1 MLNKPIKTMKKIS
14 EGFDRV
20 RNKRA
25 AKYLVTV
32 YEFIELKNSLKGR
45 SRSGEYRIIEHGR
58 IAVWNR
64 KAYTEYIL
72 G

>member
-1 MLNKPIKTMKKIS
+1 MKKIS
-14 EGFDRV
+14 EDFDRV

-25 AKYLVTV
+25 AKYLVTE

-45 SRSGEYRIIEHGR
+45 SKPGEYRIVEQGR
-58 IAVWNR
+58 LAVWSR
-64 KAYTEYIL
+64 SAYTEYIL